1 MISKRFLSITLLVVA
16 SIFTVQAQDLAKQ
29 TIGLRL
35 TEADGFWAEASYQ
48 AALSSSNRVEL
59 GAAVRGVNGFQAI
72 KLTGTYQWVFNI
84 DEGLNWYTGPGF
96 GGGLAD
102 FDNDFDGDDD
112 LELFGFIVADIGIEY
127 NFDFP
132 LLISFDFRPE
142 IYFDRIL
149 DDDVIF
155 NFGLSARYKF

>member
-1 MISKRFLSITLLVVA
+1 MTKRFLSITLLVVA
-16 SIFTVQAQDLAKQ
+16 SIFTVQSQEIANQ

-35 TEADGFWAEASYQ
+35 TEADGFWGEASYQ
-48 AALSSSNRVEL
+48 AALSDSNRVEL
-59 GAAVRGVNGFQAI
+59 GAAVRGENGFQAI

-84 DEGLNWYTGPGF
+84 DGGLNWYTGPGF
-96 GGGLAD
+96 GGGLAN
-102 FDNDFDGDDD
+102 FDNDFDGDND
-112 LELFGFIVADIGIEY
+112 LEPFGFIVGAIGIEY

-142 IYFDRIL
+142 VYFDRIL
-149 DDDVIF
+149 NDNVIF